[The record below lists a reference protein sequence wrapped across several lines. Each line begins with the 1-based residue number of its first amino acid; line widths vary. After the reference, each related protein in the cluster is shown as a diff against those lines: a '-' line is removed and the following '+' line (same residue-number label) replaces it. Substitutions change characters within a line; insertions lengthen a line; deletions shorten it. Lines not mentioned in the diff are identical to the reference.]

1 MNPAVVGV
9 GFVIVVVLVVGGYVM
24 FARRYS
30 STAAPKTSAS
40 QTVKKSAAED
50 GNTSEQAKTATE
62 YAIKDIGVHFSY
74 PANWSASTGAEG
86 RSVELGLPD
95 SQARYVH
102 ITYSVTSA
110 YSLQEI
116 MSSIEKNRQTENSDY
131 RRIGSA
137 ETIIDNHPA
146 LRYECEYNKIET
158 GKAPVLYKET
168 DHIMIKDD
176 TMIILSLAAPAG
188 DYEALLPGFNDLVS
202 GFKLS

>member
-1 MNPAVVGV
+1 MVIIALV
-9 GFVIVVVLVVGGYVM
+9 GFIGLAVAGYLVYAYSVKPSQSSSKHTQKQITSSSKSSSS
-24 FARRYS
+24 S
-30 STAAPKTSAS
+30 STTSA
-40 QTVKKSAAED
+40 QEKQD
-50 GNTSEQAKTATE
+50 

-86 RSVELGLPD
+86 RSVELGLSD
-95 SQARYVH
+95 SQARYIH
-102 ITYSVTSA
+102 ITYSVTSV

-116 MSSIEKNRQTENSDY
+116 MSSIEQNRQTENSDY
-131 RRIGSA
+131 QRIGST

-146 LRYECEYNKIET
+146 LRYECEYNRTET

-176 TMIILSLAAPAG
+176 TMIILSLAAPVG